1 MQNLQILA
9 NIGVSRVRMWRAG
22 CLAEDSVQTVVRG
35 GHGDNGL
42 EEQRLQNWGSA
53 SRYRDS
59 RLWLDLHIAFL
70 RMRPK

>member
-22 CLAEDSVQTVVRG
+22 CLAEDSVQTVAVMRG
-35 GHGDNGL
+35 GHADNGL

-59 RLWLDLHIAFL
+59 RLWLDLHML
-70 RMRPK
+70 SNE

>member
-35 GHGDNGL
+35 GHADNGL

-59 RLWLDLHIAFL
+59 VIHVSGLTFILLSYE
-70 RMRPK
+70 